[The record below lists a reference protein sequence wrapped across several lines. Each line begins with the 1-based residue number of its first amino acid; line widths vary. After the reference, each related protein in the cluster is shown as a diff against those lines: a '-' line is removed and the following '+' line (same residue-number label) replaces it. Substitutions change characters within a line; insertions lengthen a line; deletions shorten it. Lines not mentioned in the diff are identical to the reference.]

1 MAILAPSTPSDF
13 GNEID
18 DLSEAY
24 SPQQLQQKYAITK
37 ELKYLLALQKV
48 TSIVQE
54 AQRSLTAS
62 QEQTEGNVKDQ
73 LERGLMERAED
84 VIELLGQPQGQPQG
98 QTQMVAQGGI
108 IGYSNGGDVEEEAD
122 TVNFADLAA
131 QYGAEAVSSLADWAS
146 ENPVEAGL
154 IGLSF
159 IPFVGPGLSAA
170 GRGAMGA
177 FKIGKKGYEWL
188 KANKTAQNIADVAKK
203 SVTKPR
209 KITRGNVD
217 DELGDAAKAL
227 GYPKTTGKSETMRQY
242 APGKGLGIVSAGAA
256 ASSMLGDDEEEK
268 EGIETLVEPENQGIG
283 GQGNQGQGPMGTKI
297 DDFEIESIINR
308 GETPNYRQQ
317 AQDSVDTLA
326 QIAGGEDRLKTVE
339 ERALQDTSKVR
350 EEGAEAFMGRAG
362 ETGIRDNLVKLFEEA
377 DADLA
382 ALNNPEE
389 MSRDLRIATFANVGG
404 TGVGQIFGN
413 MSKAFLET
421 KGAQKELL
429 RAAIE
434 KRTGN
439 ALKVIELDK
448 ELFMAGEA
456 EGLKLYEIAEAAK
469 SEALSDLTGFSR
481 DRRKQIVD
489 TMQILQKSDDDR
501 IKNALAAIKEISNSL
516 NRRNRADLVSYAGAQ
531 ETLQGINDARRAA
544 FISFMAAN
552 ERGTELLNKVEIL
565 KAEGETLTPDEAQE
579 LADIKTQVNILVNG
593 FLSLEGALQKEEQ
606 ATQIARANDP
616 TRVSQRED
624 EFLKQ
629 LQRLRI

>member
-84 VIELLGQPQGQPQG
+84 VIGLLGGQQPQG
-98 QTQMVAQGGI
+98 QTQMVAQGGLI
-108 IGYSNGGDVEEEAD
+108 NRASGGIVGYAQGTPPPPNYSPVMPTTTAPDVEEGPEVQQITDFDAIEWI
-122 TVNFADLAA
+122 
-131 QYGAEAVSSLADWAS
+131 Q
-146 ENPVEAGL
+146 ENPLDAASLGLMLIPGVGWLGVGIGSALRGAGL
-154 IGLSF
+154 AYKALQGIDKAKAL
-159 IPFVGPGLSAA
+159 
-170 GRGAMGA
+170 
-177 FKIGKKGYEWL
+177 KK
-188 KANKTAQNIADVAKK
+188 V
-203 SVTKPR
+203 
-209 KITRGNVD
+209 
-217 DELGDAAKAL
+217 GDAAKSTVTRTKEVPEMADERFIPLQTGTRTVREFSLPRATATSGIAAGTAQGLAAL
-227 GYPKTTGKSETMRQY
+227 T
-242 APGKGLGIVSAGAA
+242 
-256 ASSMLGDDEEEK
+256 DDEEESS
-268 EGIETLVEPENQGIG
+268 GNQGAVNQGIG
-283 GQGNQGQGPMGTKI
+283 GQGTQGQVPMGTKI

-421 KGAQKELL
+421 KTAQKELL

-481 DRRKQIVD
+481 DRRKQIVN

-531 ETLQGINDARRAA
+531 LLLALWLQ
-544 FISFMAAN
+544 M
-552 ERGTELLNKVEIL
+552 
-565 KAEGETLTPDEAQE
+565 
-579 LADIKTQVNILVNG
+579 
-593 FLSLEGALQKEEQ
+593 KEVQ
-606 ATQIARANDP
+606 
-616 TRVSQRED
+616 SY
-624 EFLKQ
+624 
-629 LQRLRI
+629 